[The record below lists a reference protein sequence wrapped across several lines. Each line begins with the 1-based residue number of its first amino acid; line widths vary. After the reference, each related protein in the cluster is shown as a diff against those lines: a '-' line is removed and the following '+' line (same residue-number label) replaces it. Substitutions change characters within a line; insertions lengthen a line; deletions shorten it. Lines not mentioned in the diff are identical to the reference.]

1 MCRNITLTK
10 CSGFSQQNVE
20 IEETFQSTTYVSFP
34 TKTEL
39 INKNMKKENKHVFMS
54 MISKVSATFF

>member
-1 MCRNITLTK
+1 MKSERRRKNLETIGITLTK
-10 CSGFSQQNVE
+10 YSGFSEQNLE

-39 INKNMKKENKHVFMS
+39 INKNMGKKERK
-54 MISKVSATFF
+54 